1 MKPSVK
7 LRVYPLLA
15 VSAFFLLLVAL
26 LPAQESQKEPVDP
39 SRALVQEMH
48 KLVREEASRF
58 KAAGGKN
65 SDPAHPFRRW
75 APLFWQFY
83 EIHRGSPAAGE
94 AAEAAFTMFQA
105 IPEPDEIIARAETIQ
120 PDEPVWARLIWYYQQ
135 AARLKK
141 AQSPFIARSR
151 LILEQAT
158 EPEVRANVAFHLAQV
173 LWDQGQKEEA
183 KAAFELSRA
192 AAPSRW
198 TAQKAER
205 YLFELENLKV
215 GQQAPVFS
223 GTALDGS
230 SVRLEEYRGKVVL
243 LNFWAT
249 WCAPCVAEI
258 PFLLKMQKRFGKTDF
273 VVLWISG
280 DYERQALED
289 MVAGR
294 KLPGPQIFDGKGMDG
309 PIPALYNVQEWPR
322 NFLLDP
328 QGMILAKDSHGEAL
342 ERAIQQALQD

>member
-1 MKPSVK
+1 MTRAGLWFRKCINSFARRRVGSRLRAGKTATLLIPSGVGR
-7 LRVYPLLA
+7 L
-15 VSAFFLLLVAL
+15 S
-26 LPAQESQKEPVDP
+26 S
-39 SRALVQEMH
+39 
-48 KLVREEASRF
+48 
-58 KAAGGKN
+58 
-65 SDPAHPFRRW
+65 
-75 APLFWQFY
+75 
-83 EIHRGSPAAGE
+83 GSSTRST
-94 AAEAAFTMFQA
+94 AEARRREKLLKPRLRCSRRF
-105 IPEPDEIIARAETIQ
+105 PDEIIARAETIQ